1 MPEILRGRSPAKVNL
16 VLEVLGQRADGYHEI
31 DTVLQELALSG
42 EVTVTLGE
50 PDGVTVGGPFAA
62 GVPDDASNLAWRAFE
77 LLREAT
83 GRRDATAAIHLD
95 KRVPAAGGLGG
106 GASDAA
112 AVIRLLAGRWPE
124 VTPSVAGK
132 VARAVGSDEVFF
144 LSGGTARAQGRGEVV
159 TPLPPLAPHDV
170 VLFVPPVTLESK
182 TRRMFAALDAVP
194 FDAGGR
200 TAQLVAALAAGRAAV
215 VIHNAFE
222 RVAYDVFDGLAA
234 LRRDIEARTGQ
245 QVHLA
250 GAGPTLFWFGPTGA
264 GARVAAAAR
273 GAACTVI
280 PTATASAS

>member
-1 MPEILRGRSPAKVNL
+1 MPETLRGRSPAKVNL
-16 VLEVLGQRADGYHEI
+16 VLEVLGKRADGFHEI
-31 DTVLQELALSG
+31 DTVLQELELAG
-42 EVTVTLGE
+42 EVAVTLGG
-50 PDGVTVGGPFAA
+50 PDGITVGGPFAA
-62 GVPDDASNLAWRAFE
+62 GVPVDPSNLAWRAFE

-112 AVIRLLAGRWPE
+112 TVIRLLASAWPE
-124 VTPSVAGK
+124 VTATVAMSA
-132 VARAVGSDEVFF
+132 ARAVGSDEPFF

-170 VLFVPPVTLESK
+170 VLFVPPVTMESK
-182 TRRMFAALDAVP
+182 TRRLFAALDALP

-200 TAQLVAALAAGRAAV
+200 TSRAVAALTAGEGV
-215 VIHNAFE
+215 GFVHNAFE
-222 RVAYDVFDGLAA
+222 RVAYDVFEGLAHLGA
-234 LRRDIEARTGQ
+234 GLEQRTGQ

-250 GAGPTLFWFGPTGA
+250 GAGPTLFWIGPPGE
-264 GARVAAAAR
+264 GSRIAAAAD
-273 GAACTVI
+273 GSACTVI